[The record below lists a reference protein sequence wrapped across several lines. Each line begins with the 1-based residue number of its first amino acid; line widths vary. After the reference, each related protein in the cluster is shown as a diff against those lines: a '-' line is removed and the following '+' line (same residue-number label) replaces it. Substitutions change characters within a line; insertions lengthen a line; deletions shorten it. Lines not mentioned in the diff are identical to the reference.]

1 MVQRVMKEA
10 WADDDELG
18 WAGLGWAGLGPD
30 WLTGLAGSR
39 RGRLQTEPTAHVRCC
54 ITVLG
59 PACTALPCPAEPEP
73 ADLYR
78 LQTSAAGFPAAR
90 PVRPARPNRLQS
102 MGQALGLNGA

>member
-1 MVQRVMKEA
+1 MN
-10 WADDDELG
+10 
-18 WAGLGWAGLGPD
+18 WAGLGWAGA
-30 WLTGLAGSR
+30 GLADWTGWQQK
-39 RGRLQTEPTAHVRCC
+39 GRLQTELTAHVRCC